1 MKIALAI
8 FISDAGKDLFR
19 IWYGF
24 KTAASME
31 VRCSIVSASIQ
42 LRTIVEMSLW

>member
-1 MKIALAI
+1 MKIILDV

-19 IWYGF
+19 IWYGG
-24 KTAASME
+24 KTAASMA
-31 VRCSIVSASIQ
+31 VRCSFVSASIQ

>member
-1 MKIALAI
+1 MDI
-8 FISDAGKDLFR
+8 FISDIGKDLFR
-19 IWYGF
+19 IWYGG

-31 VRCSIVSASIQ
+31 LRGSIVSASIQ